1 MQYLKLA
8 GIDTK
13 NMLSEKGRIDQLV
26 SINKNLKEENLKL
39 NADTEFMKKHVI
51 DDSFKLEYLQD
62 LVDTLNKKL
71 TVSEEQVMKFKKA
84 YTEDVAE
91 LKVQLDKYDE
101 KLNILE
107 KNNNH
112 YISQIEHL
120 EDESVKNV
128 KTIKRLETR
137 IKSLDT
143 QKTRISNKM
152 HKLLEKSQ
160 EQNLQVIEELSDENN
175 KNKIYLESLI
185 CRIREILTN
194 EQIKAESVVEIV
206 KEEEVSE
213 KPKKRGRKKK
223 E

>member
-13 NMLSEKGRIDQLV
+13 NMLPERGRIDQLV
-26 SINKNLKEENLKL
+26 SINKNLKEENRKL
-39 NADTEFMKKHVI
+39 NAETEFMKKHVI

-71 TVSEEQVMKFKKA
+71 TVSEEQVIKFKKA
-84 YTEDVAE
+84 YAEDVDE

-120 EDESVKNV
+120 
-128 KTIKRLETR
+128 
-137 IKSLDT
+137 
-143 QKTRISNKM
+143 
-152 HKLLEKSQ
+152 
-160 EQNLQVIEELSDENN
+160 
-175 KNKIYLESLI
+175 
-185 CRIREILTN
+185 
-194 EQIKAESVVEIV
+194 
-206 KEEEVSE
+206 
-213 KPKKRGRKKK
+213 
-223 E
+223 

>member
-13 NMLSEKGRIDQLV
+13 NMLSERGRIDQLV
-26 SINKNLKEENLKL
+26 SINKNLKEENRKL
-39 NADTEFMKKHVI
+39 NSETEFMKKHVI

-84 YTEDVAE
+84 YTEDVDE
-91 LKVQLDKYDE
+91 LKVQLDKYDK

-128 KTIKRLETR
+128 KTIKKLEIR

-160 EQNLQVIEELSDENN
+160 EHNLQVIEELSDENN

-185 CRIREILTN
+185 CRISEILTN
-194 EQIKAESVVEIV
+194 EQIKVESVVE
-206 KEEEVSE
+206 VSE
-213 KPKKRGRKKK
+213 KQKKRGRKKK
-223 E
+223 N